1 MKYVTYII
9 VVIAIAFIVL
19 NITKLDFDNLFQ
31 GESVVALICIVAI
44 LCAVILL
51 LIFNTSKAIDNKN
64 K

>member
-1 MKYVTYII
+1 MTYI
-9 VVIAIAFIVL
+9 VIAVAIALIIVNL
-19 NITKLDFDNLFQ
+19 TKLDPDNLFQ
-31 GESVVALICIVAI
+31 GDSVVALICIIAI

>member
-1 MKYVTYII
+1 MTYI
-9 VVIAIAFIVL
+9 VIAVAIALIIVNL
-19 NITKLDFDNLFQ
+19 MKLDPDNLFQ
-31 GESVVALICIVAI
+31 GDSVVALICIIAI

>member
-1 MKYVTYII
+1 MKYVTYI
-9 VVIAIAFIVL
+9 VIAIAIALIVL
-19 NITKLDFDNLFQ
+19 NITKLDFNNLFQ
-31 GESVVALICIVAI
+31 GESVIALICIIAV

>member
-1 MKYVTYII
+1 MKYVTYI
-9 VVIAIAFIVL
+9 VIAIAIALIVL
-19 NITKLDFDNLFQ
+19 NITKLDFNNLFQ
-31 GESVVALICIVAI
+31 CESVIALICIIAV

>member
-1 MKYVTYII
+1 MKYMTYI
-9 VVIAIAFIVL
+9 VIAVAIALIIVNL
-19 NITKLDFDNLFQ
+19 MKLDPDNLFQ
-31 GESVVALICIVAI
+31 GDSVVALICIIAI

>member
-1 MKYVTYII
+1 MKYMTYI
-9 VVIAIAFIVL
+9 VIAVAIALIIVNL
-19 NITKLDFDNLFQ
+19 TKLDPDNLFQ
-31 GESVVALICIVAI
+31 GDSVVALICIIAI

>member
-9 VVIAIAFIVL
+9 VVIAIALIVL
-19 NITKLDFDNLFQ
+19 NITKLDFDHLFQ

>member
-9 VVIAIAFIVL
+9 IALAVALVVL

-51 LIFNTSKAIDNKN
+51 LIFNTSKAIDDKN